1 MKPNLWQ
8 CRIFFL
14 ALLVS
19 PICWAGI
26 GDEGTLAD
34 SLVFTFLPGS
44 GTGSAIVTSKV
55 YQASEESNYRGFY
68 IYTYLISDATVNLSV
83 FSAEILPNA
92 VIGAYGWDADG
103 KAPLSWEPVRNS
115 SEGPIES
122 FDAFFNITVKPGETS
137 ATLWFISPQG
147 PTQEDGALAG
157 ITGGSYNF
165 LVGKILT
172 PIPEPTTCLLLAA
185 GGLLSRF
192 SRKRKL

>member
-8 CRIFFL
+8 CRILFL

-26 GDEGTLAD
+26 ADEGILVD

-44 GTGSAIVTSKV
+44 GTGSATVTSKV
-55 YQASEESNYRGFY
+55 YQANEQSNYRGSY
-68 IYTYLISDATVNLSV
+68 IYTYLISDAKVNLSF
-83 FSAEILPNA
+83 FSVEILPNA
-92 VIGAYGWDADG
+92 VIGWYGWDTDG
-103 KAPLSWEPVRNS
+103 KAPLTWEPVNM
-115 SEGPIES
+115 PVES
-122 FDAFFNITVKPGETS
+122 FEAFFKDPVKPGETS

-147 PTQEDGALAG
+147 PTQEDSTLAG

-165 LVGKILT
+165 LIGEILT
-172 PIPEPTTCLLLAA
+172 PIPEPTTCLLLVA

-192 SRKRKL
+192 SRKRKF

>member
-68 IYTYLISDATVNLSV
+68 IYTYLISDAKVNLSV
-83 FSAEILPNA
+83 FSAEILPDA
-92 VIGAYGWDADG
+92 VIGTYGWDADG
-103 KAPLSWEPVRNS
+103 KAPLSWEPVND
-115 SEGPIES
+115 PVES
-122 FDAFFNITVKPGETS
+122 IDAFFNSSIKPGETS

-147 PTQEDGALAG
+147 PTQADGAVAG